1 VVAVDGSS
9 RRGWLAVSLCPTLI
23 TSAVRCLTA
32 RWARAGVAS
41 SALLIAA
48 PFGDTTG
55 AMSGSDRV
63 SKGRTRGVRVDDALD
78 ERLVKIAQRMS
89 TPWHKANVSE
99 AIRAA
104 LLEGMTVLEA
114 KLPPLE
120 REQALPSA
128 RRASAPRKKQK
139 P

>member
-1 VVAVDGSS
+1 
-9 RRGWLAVSLCPTLI
+9 
-23 TSAVRCLTA
+23 
-32 RWARAGVAS
+32 
-41 SALLIAA
+41 
-48 PFGDTTG
+48 
-55 AMSGSDRV
+55 MSESDRV

-78 ERLVKIAQRMS
+78 ERLVQIAQRMS

-104 LLEGMTVLEA
+104 LLEGMAVLEA

-120 REQALPSA
+120 REKASPSA
-128 RRASAPRKKQK
+128 RRASASRKKRK

>member
-1 VVAVDGSS
+1 MHQLVPA
-9 RRGWLAVSLCPTLI
+9 
-23 TSAVRCLTA
+23 RCLTV
-32 RWARAGVAS
+32 RRGITRVAS
-41 SALLIAA
+41 GALLIIAS
-48 PFGDTTG
+48 FGDTTG
-55 AMSGSDRV
+55 AMSGSERV

-114 KLPPLE
+114 KLPPLGH
-120 REQALPSA
+120 EQASPST
-128 RRASAPRKKQK
+128 RRASAPRKKRK